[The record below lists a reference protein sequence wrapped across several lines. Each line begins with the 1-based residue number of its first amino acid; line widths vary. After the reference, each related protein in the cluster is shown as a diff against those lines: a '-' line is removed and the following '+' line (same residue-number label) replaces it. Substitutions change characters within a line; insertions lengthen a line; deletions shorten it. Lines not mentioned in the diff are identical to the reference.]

1 LGFSTFQCDIGHRQN
16 QLQAWIFGAMASA
29 PAPVQSYRDLIAWQK
44 SMMLAREIYR
54 ATEVFPRVETY
65 GLVAQLRRAVITI
78 PSKIAEGH
86 ERLSGEYRQY
96 LGHALGSLMEM
107 ETQILLAADLGY
119 LDREKSSKLLQ
130 HTAEVGKIL
139 HGLLRSLRNRIREF
153 D

>member
-1 LGFSTFQCDIGHRQN
+1 MDI
-16 QLQAWIFGAMASA
+16 GAMASA

-44 SMMLAREIYR
+44 SMILAREIYR
-54 ATEVFPRVETY
+54 ATEFFPRVETY
-65 GLVAQLRRAVITI
+65 GLVAQLHRAAIAI

-86 ERLSGEYRQY
+86 ERLSTGDYRQF

-139 HGLLRSLRNRIREF
+139 HGLLRSLRNKMQQF

>member
-1 LGFSTFQCDIGHRQN
+1 LHR
-16 QLQAWIFGAMASA
+16 AA
-29 PAPVQSYRDLIAWQK
+29 IA
-44 SMMLAREIYR
+44 
-54 ATEVFPRVETY
+54 
-65 GLVAQLRRAVITI
+65 I

-107 ETQILLAADLGY
+107 ESQILLAGDLGY
-119 LDREKSSKLLQ
+119 LDREKSSQLLQ

-139 HGLLRSLRNRIREF
+139 HGLLRSLRNRMGGF

>member
-1 LGFSTFQCDIGHRQN
+1 MHI
-16 QLQAWIFGAMASA
+16 GAMASA

-54 ATEVFPRVETY
+54 ATEAFPRVETY
-65 GLVAQLRRAVITI
+65 GLVAQLRRAAVTI

-86 ERLSGEYRQY
+86 ERFSGEYRQY

-107 ETQILLAADLGY
+107 ETQILLAGDLGY
-119 LDREKSSKLLQ
+119 LDREKSSQLLQ

-139 HGLLRSLRNRIREF
+139 HGLLRSLRNRMREF

>member
-1 LGFSTFQCDIGHRQN
+1 MDI
-16 QLQAWIFGAMASA
+16 GAMASA

-65 GLVAQLRRAVITI
+65 GLVAQLRRAAITI

-139 HGLLRSLRNRIREF
+139 HGLLRSLRNKMQQF